1 MSGQLVQIAA
11 SEKRTP
17 PTRGLPALLRAG
29 FAACLAACL
38 AGCQDPAVS
47 TAVADEPQPQVD
59 AAVLAGLQQDIEQA
73 LAVWEVP
80 GAAVVVV
87 AHDHVLYTHGFG
99 YRNLEREQPV
109 TSRTLF
115 RVSAATSALTST
127 LIGTLVDDNR
137 LEWDTPAGELSPAL
151 AGELGALDLAD
162 LMSRPESDAE
172 AAVSPVE
179 PPYARVAFAAAAGH
193 GGPGDAGGEKSGF
206 HHLMQRKIFGPAGM
220 TMTALGNQLPAMS
233 EDFATP
239 YHRDELGRLEALS
252 FPDLASDQLVGVAS
266 TAHDM
271 ARFLILH
278 IEGGIAQSGKRV
290 ASPTNLAETRA
301 PRRPLEDS
309 ARPLWP
315 LAGKAGRGMG
325 WVSFEL
331 PWNGQRFD
339 GLNGGAEGFSV
350 QLGFLEK
357 SGIGLVVLNNKDPSS
372 GGVAFN
378 AEVRDRLLARLYHA
392 DYPPAVPSRR

>member
-1 MSGQLVQIAA
+1 MSGLLSRIGT
-11 SEKRTP
+11 SEKRP
-17 PTRGLPALLRAG
+17 PFAALLLAG
-29 FAACLAACL
+29 GLLACL
-38 AGCQDPAVS
+38 AGCENRSVS

-59 AAVLAGLQQDIEQA
+59 AAVLAGLQQDVEQA
-73 LAVWEVP
+73 RAVWEVP

-87 AHDHVLYTHGFG
+87 AHDHVLFTQGFG
-99 YRNLEREQPV
+99 FRNLEREQPV
-109 TSRTLF
+109 TARTLF

-127 LIGTLVDDNR
+127 LIGTLVDDNE
-137 LEWDTPAGELSPAL
+137 LEWDTTAGELSPDL
-151 AGELGALDLAD
+151 ARELGDLELAD

-172 AAVSPVE
+172 AAVTAVE
-179 PPYARVAFAAAAGH
+179 PPYARLAFAAAAGQ
-193 GGPGDAGGEKSGF
+193 GGVDAGGEKSGF

-233 EDFATP
+233 EDYATP
-239 YHRDELGRLEALS
+239 YHRDELGRLTSLS
-252 FPDLASDQLVGVAS
+252 FPDLESDHHVGVAS

-278 IEGGIAQSGKRV
+278 IQGGIAQSGKRV

-301 PRRPLEDS
+301 PRRPLEES
-309 ARPLWP
+309 ARALWP

-325 WVSFEL
+325 WVRFEL
-331 PWNGQRFD
+331 PWNGQQFD
-339 GLNGGAEGFSV
+339 GLNGGGEGFSV

-392 DYPPAVPSRR
+392 DYPPPVSAR